1 MKLESTFKYFCFVFA
16 AFILWLIYADLAAGK
31 TAFSDYLGNI
41 GLFLI
46 CIEMAVLMTH
56 EKLTAEV
63 SLKNFFSKGDA
74 TLLSPVGV
82 FARVLGKIG
91 VVLLAIDLVMKFL

>member
-1 MKLESTFKYFCFVFA
+1 MKLESSFKYFCFVFA

-31 TAFSDYLGNI
+31 TDFSDYLGNI

-63 SLKNFFSKGDA
+63 SLKNFFLKMM
-74 TLLSPVGV
+74 LLFFPP
-82 FARVLGKIG
+82 
-91 VVLLAIDLVMKFL
+91 LASLHMYWVKLEWGC

>member
-1 MKLESTFKYFCFVFA
+1 MTLESTFKYFCFVFA
-16 AFILWLIYADLAAGK
+16 VFILWLIYADLAAGK

-46 CIEMAVLMTH
+46 CIEMAVLMTY

-63 SLKNFFSKGDA
+63 SLKNFFLKVM
-74 TLLSPVGV
+74 LLFFLPLASL
-82 FARVLGKIG
+82 RVYWVK
-91 VVLLAIDLVMKFL
+91 LAWYC

>member
-1 MKLESTFKYFCFVFA
+1 MKLESSFKYFCFVFA

-31 TAFSDYLGNI
+31 TAFSDYLSNI

-63 SLKNFFSKGDA
+63 SLKNFFSKGDV
-74 TLLSPVGV
+74 TFLSPIGV

-91 VVLLAIDLVMKFL
+91 IGLLVTDLVMKSL

>member
-1 MKLESTFKYFCFVFA
+1 MKLESSFKYFCFVFA

-63 SLKNFFSKGDA
+63 SLKNFFLKVM
-74 TLLSPVGV
+74 LLFFLPLASLRMYWVKL
-82 FARVLGKIG
+82 ARYC
-91 VVLLAIDLVMKFL
+91 